1 MFRSPVIVCVIV
13 DVADDDAV
21 SVAVDI
27 DVVAVIDDV
36 AVDDAV
42 VDDVFVSLLNR
53 NAIRLVLEHSSSNP
67 GRRSMPCGFSHGP

>member
-1 MFRSPVIVCVIV
+1 MTAVSISSFVVSLFHSPVIVCVIV

-36 AVDDAV
+36 PVDT
-42 VDDVFVSLLNR
+42 S
-53 NAIRLVLEHSSSNP
+53 
-67 GRRSMPCGFSHGP
+67 